1 MPTYAAGSDFVERQT
16 VGSTRTVGEVVPV
29 IDIPV
34 GVEFASVVSAGPSET
49 LLQLPHLGAPVA
61 VRLQGKGFDVFRIVS
76 SSI

>member
-1 MPTYAAGSDFVERQT
+1 M
-16 VGSTRTVGEVVPV
+16 